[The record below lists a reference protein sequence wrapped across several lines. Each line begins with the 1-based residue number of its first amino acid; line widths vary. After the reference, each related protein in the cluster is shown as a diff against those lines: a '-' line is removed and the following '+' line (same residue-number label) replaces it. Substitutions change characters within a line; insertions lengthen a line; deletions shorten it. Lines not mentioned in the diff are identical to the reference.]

1 MLAGAVQIIQTKSLS
16 YSFPWYFM
24 IFPVVLHHAH
34 MHNSV
39 MKFKETCFT
48 ICFTHYPNKRNK
60 TATAVSKLPNV
71 GRKSTLLRWKLSQC
85 HVTAHAKMID
95 ATGAFK
101 DQSNNYKIPFIIHLL
116 IKEQHPWIMKV
127 PATFVH
133 QIDSRANKNTTWIET
148 CSSIFW
154 SHHGDL
160 LESGKCI
167 WPAWSLQE
175 LVGLFRA
182 TIDSFWIEYPK
193 EKMQKALQKNVRLCV
208 CDSNWRNNPTWTI
221 QEFKQI
227 WCQHHT

>member
-1 MLAGAVQIIQTKSLS
+1 
-16 YSFPWYFM
+16 
-24 IFPVVLHHAH
+24 
-34 MHNSV
+34 
-39 MKFKETCFT
+39 
-48 ICFTHYPNKRNK
+48 
-60 TATAVSKLPNV
+60 
-71 GRKSTLLRWKLSQC
+71 
-85 HVTAHAKMID
+85 
-95 ATGAFK
+95 
-101 DQSNNYKIPFIIHLL
+101 
-116 IKEQHPWIMKV
+116 MKV

-208 CDSNWRNNPTWTI
+208 CVIQTDEITQHEQFKNSSKFDVNITHKAMPNLQEITRVKSPHQSPPKKNTWPLQVSPFSPCLATKHHLPWCYSYRNLNSCMQSFMPKVFRYVEAVATEGQHQPTGTN
-221 QEFKQI
+221 
-227 WCQHHT
+227 